1 MTSRNKGKGKSAA
14 LSWVDRIP
22 EAPVRIAILCVAVL
36 IISVSGGI
44 LIGKLFGPEAHQSE
58 LQVVSALAAPVK
70 VEKSAAKSDVFVP
83 ESPYAYNDYPVV
95 SRTEEVPLQVVALPI
110 EPEAVEPIKPD
121 PAIEVLAAE
130 KLSSEE
136 PAWKRYAALA
146 PPLQDKPL
154 IAIVIDDVGL
164 SHRRVEELNAL
175 PALMTLAFL
184 PYAPSLQGKVEL
196 TRREG
201 NEVML
206 HLPMEPTSSD
216 ADPGPDALLT
226 GLDNEELRRRTIR
239 NLDSFSGYVGVNNH
253 MGSRFTAD
261 SEAMAVVMDIMAE
274 RGLLFLDS
282 KTTSASTGFRLAV
295 ERGMPSVKRD
305 IFIDH
310 VIEDEAILK
319 QLAKVEVIA
328 ERAGVAIAIG
338 HPHPETIRVLKKWLP
353 EAKKKGFLF
362 VPVSAVTALTF
373 KG

>member
-1 MTSRNKGKGKSAA
+1 
-14 LSWVDRIP
+14 
-22 EAPVRIAILCVAVL
+22 
-36 IISVSGGI
+36 
-44 LIGKLFGPEAHQSE
+44 
-58 LQVVSALAAPVK
+58 
-70 VEKSAAKSDVFVP
+70 
-83 ESPYAYNDYPVV
+83 
-95 SRTEEVPLQVVALPI
+95 
-110 EPEAVEPIKPD
+110 
-121 PAIEVLAAE
+121 
-130 KLSSEE
+130 
-136 PAWKRYAALA
+136 
-146 PPLQDKPL
+146 
-154 IAIVIDDVGL
+154 
-164 SHRRVEELNAL
+164 
-175 PALMTLAFL
+175 
-184 PYAPSLQGKVEL
+184 
-196 TRREG
+196 
-201 NEVML
+201 ML
-206 HLPMEPTSSD
+206 HLPMEPTSSE

-226 GLDNEELRRRTIR
+226 GLGLEELRERTIR

-282 KTTSASTGFRLAV
+282 KTTSASAGFRLAV